1 MIIYHNDCTEPYE
14 NMATEEYLL
23 DSAGEEDIFMLWR
36 NEPAVII
43 GCNQNAYA
51 EINLE
56 TAERKNIKIVRRLT
70 GGGAVF
76 HDLGNLNYTF
86 ISADI
91 ENGTL
96 NFARFC
102 APIIEALKE
111 LGLNAEM
118 SGRNDITVDG
128 FKVSGTAQCVRNR
141 HIMHHGTLLWSADL
155 SDMADVLRPD
165 ETKLA
170 SKGIKSVQSRVG
182 NISSLLKKIY
192 EDVDASDSMQ
202 NTKKYSEPIGAEKK
216 FKTAN
221 LKILPESADDFRSY
235 LEARFG
241 NNITSLS
248 AEQRSEIRKLADEK
262 YSSWDWIFGKS
273 KEYTRR
279 KKARFP
285 YGLVEISVTLDRGII
300 NEISIQGDFFGSK
313 PISELEEKLCGVRF
327 VRDEIIKGL
336 SDVDSYIFGAIP
348 NEIEQLIIG

>member
-43 GCNQNAYA
+43 GRNQNAYA

-56 TAERKNIKIVRRLT
+56 TAEKKNIKVVRRLT

-86 ISADI
+86 ISSDI

-102 APIIEALKE
+102 DPIIAALRE

-128 FKVSGTAQCVRNR
+128 FKVSGTAQCVRNG

-182 NISSLLKKIY
+182 NISSLLKNANGGGI
-192 EDVDASDSMQ
+192 SDSAE
-202 NTKKYSEPIGAEKK
+202 NTKMNSDPVNVETNSEGAN
-216 FKTAN
+216 T
-221 LKILPESADDFRSY
+221 KILPESADDFRGY
-235 LEARFG
+235 LESRFG
-241 NNITSLS
+241 GNISFFTD
-248 AEQRSEIRKLADEK
+248 EQRAEIRRLADEK

-273 KEYTRR
+273 KEYTQR
-279 KKARFP
+279 KKARFA

-313 PISELEEKLCGVRF
+313 PINELEEKLCGVRF
-327 VRDEIIKGL
+327 VREEIIKGL
-336 SDVDSYIFGAIP
+336 SDVGSYIYGAVP
-348 NEIEQLIIG
+348 GDIEQLIIG

>member
-1 MIIYHNDCTEPYE
+1 MIIYHNDCTNPYE

-23 DSAGEEDIFMLWR
+23 DSAGKEDIFMLWR

-43 GCNQNAYA
+43 GRNQNAYA

-86 ISADI
+86 ISSDI
-91 ENGTL
+91 EKGTL

-102 APIIEALKE
+102 APIIEALNE

-128 FKVSGTAQCVRNR
+128 VKVSGTAQCVRNG

-182 NISSLLKKIY
+182 NISALLQKTY
-192 EDVDASDSMQ
+192 DSGRTFGSVQ
-202 NTKKYSEPIGAEKK
+202 DEN
-216 FKTAN
+216 
-221 LKILPESADDFRSY
+221 ILPETADDFRSY
-235 LEARFG
+235 LESRFG
-241 NNITSLS
+241 KNITSFS
-248 AEQRSEIRKLADEK
+248 AGQRNEIRKLADEK
-262 YSSWDWIFGKS
+262 YSTWDWNFGKS
-273 KEYTRR
+273 KEYTQR
-279 KKARFP
+279 KKWRFP

-313 PISELEEKLCGVRF
+313 SINELEKRLCGTRF
-327 VRDEIIKGL
+327 THDEVIKKL
-336 SDVDSYIFGAIP
+336 SDVGNYIFGAAP
-348 NEIEQLIIG
+348 DEIEKLIIG

>member
-43 GCNQNAYA
+43 GRNQNAYA

-76 HDLGNLNYTF
+76 H
-86 ISADI
+86 
-91 ENGTL
+91 
-96 NFARFC
+96 
-102 APIIEALKE
+102 E

-128 FKVSGTAQCVRNR
+128 FKVSGTAQCVRNG

-182 NISSLLKKIY
+182 NISSLLKNANGGGI
-192 EDVDASDSMQ
+192 SDSAE
-202 NTKKYSEPIGAEKK
+202 NTKMYSDPVNVETNSEGANK
-216 FKTAN
+216 
-221 LKILPESADDFRSY
+221 KILPESADDFRGY
-235 LEARFG
+235 LESRFG
-241 NNITSLS
+241 GNISFFTD
-248 AEQRSEIRKLADEK
+248 EQRAEIRRLADEK

-273 KEYTRR
+273 KEYTQR
-279 KKARFP
+279 KKARFA

-313 PISELEEKLCGVRF
+313 PINELEEKLCGVRF
-327 VRDEIIKGL
+327 VREEIIKGL
-336 SDVDSYIFGAIP
+336 SDVGSYIYGAVP
-348 NEIEQLIIG
+348 GDIEQLIIG